1 MSPHLT
7 PHNANLPQPNLAHP
21 KSTTPLL
28 FLHPSHLSLNDHHL
42 QLPPTL
48 VVGQQLPLP
57 PCRRPA
63 TDPSLPS
70 PYSPLPPSLLTTTPF
85 PGCCRQ
91 PAAAGKDAALP
102 LPHTLPAPL
111 PLLVS
116 SCSRSHCRCLLGP
129 PWGAPAPSPH
139 SFASLYCLYH
149 SLHFIFICFWWCYFR
164 SWNEINCWMK
174 CLVRKICINV

>member
-91 PAAAGKDAALP
+91 PAAAGRPPTPSHPPCSSP
-102 LPHTLPAPL
+102 LTSQQPQPQPL
-111 PLLVS
+111 PLSPRATVRG
-116 SCSRSHCRCLLGP
+116 SCSL
-129 PWGAPAPSPH
+129 PS
-139 SFASLYCLYH
+139 FFCFIYCLYH